1 MNSSAYQVS
10 VLTALYLGSTTTVF
24 KRTVIA
30 ALHIFLHNFQE
41 PNNEDNETT
50 RQAGQS
56 QAANVI
62 SRITA
67 PQQLWQAHSGHRNLS
82 GQ

>member
-30 ALHIFLHNFQE
+30 ALHIILHNFQE
-41 PNNEDNETT
+41 PSNEDNEASRPEPSSKCDLAHHRAAAAVASSEQALALST
-50 RQAGQS
+50 R
-56 QAANVI
+56 
-62 SRITA
+62 
-67 PQQLWQAHSGHRNLS
+67 
-82 GQ
+82 